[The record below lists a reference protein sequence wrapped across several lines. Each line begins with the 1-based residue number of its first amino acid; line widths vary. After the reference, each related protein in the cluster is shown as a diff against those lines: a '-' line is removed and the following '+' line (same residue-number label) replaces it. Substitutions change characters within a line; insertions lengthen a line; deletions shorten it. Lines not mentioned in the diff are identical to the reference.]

1 MSGVCAI
8 RDRARRRQNQKGEFI
23 EMTKHKTQSEPRAGR
38 AGSADILGSNS
49 EIGRKL
55 RQYYDGLVS
64 EEVPDRFAQ
73 LLQELDQAESA
84 ATPE

>member
-1 MSGVCAI
+1 
-8 RDRARRRQNQKGEFI
+8 
-23 EMTKHKTQSEPRAGR
+23 MTKHKPQSEPRARR
-38 AGSADILGSNS
+38 AGSADILGTNT

-84 ATPE
+84 AKPE